1 MAITPSEPPLISLVV
16 PMYNEEDVVDQ
27 FFDAVTPVLDGISDN
42 WEIVCI
48 DDGSRDGTYDR
59 LRERRMADQRIRLI
73 RLSRNF
79 GKELALTAGLD
90 FCKGRTV
97 IPMDVDLQDPP
108 DLIPEMVEKWRAG
121 FDVVLA
127 KRAQRK
133 TDSRAKRVTAR
144 AFYYILH
151 RLSRIDIPESVGD
164 FRLMDRRVVE
174 AVKLLPER
182 SRFMKGI
189 FAWLGFSQTVIEYER
204 KERADG
210 APKQNWLQLFT
221 LAIDGLVSFS
231 DLPLKVWSYIGLT
244 VALASGGYGVFIVLR
259 TLVFG
264 IDAPGYASLMA
275 AILFMNGLLLLGLGV
290 IGEYIARIFVEVKQR
305 PLYLIEAHEGVDI
318 PDSAAYARLS
328 GASAAQGPELH
339 EHEHHGRDDADE
351 NSERLPIRSVP

>member
-1 MAITPSEPPLISLVV
+1 MAIAPTEPPLISLVV
-16 PMYNEEDVVDQ
+16 PMYNEEKVVEQ
-27 FFDAVTPVLDGISDN
+27 FFDSVTPILNGLTDN
-42 WEIVCI
+42 WEIVCV
-48 DDGSRDGTYDR
+48 DDGSRDTTYER
-59 LRERRMADQRIRLI
+59 LRARRKADQRIRLI

-90 FCKGRTV
+90 FCKGRAV
-97 IPMDVDLQDPP
+97 IPMDADLQDPP
-108 DLIPEMVEKWRAG
+108 DLIPEMLEKWREG

-133 TDSRAKRVTAR
+133 TDTPAKRATAR
-144 AFYYILH
+144 AFYYILQ

-189 FAWLGFSQTVIEYER
+189 FAWLGFRQTVIEYDR

-210 APKQNWLQLFT
+210 TPKQHWLRLFT
-221 LAIDGLVSFS
+221 LAVDGLVSFS

-244 VALASGGYGVFIVLR
+244 FALASGGYGVFIIAR
-259 TLVFG
+259 TVIYG
-264 IDAPGYASLMA
+264 IDAPGYASLMT

-290 IGEYIARIFVEVKQR
+290 IGEYVARIFVEVKHR

-318 PDSAAYARLS
+318 PDSAAYARLE
-328 GASAAQGPELH
+328 GASAAQRPEFH
-339 EHEHHGRDDADE
+339 EHEHSRRDGADDDG
-351 NSERLPIRSVP
+351 ERLPIRSVP